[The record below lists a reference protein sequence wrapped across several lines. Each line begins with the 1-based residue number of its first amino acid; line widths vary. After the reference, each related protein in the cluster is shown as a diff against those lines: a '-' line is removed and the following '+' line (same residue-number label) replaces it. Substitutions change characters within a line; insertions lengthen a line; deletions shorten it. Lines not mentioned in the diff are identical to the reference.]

1 MTIPPETPSNP
12 PSDHRFFSAAIGM
25 GEIGSAHDTGVLR
38 TFVGSCVGVAL
49 YNPHLKIACLAHI
62 MLPESKGR
70 SGQPGKF
77 ADTAI
82 PEMIQQLNQLSHGQ
96 TVRWSA
102 KMAGGA
108 KMFAF
113 QSGMTVGDQNI
124 LAVEHILG
132 DLDIPLLGKCCGG
145 TLGRRIALDV
155 ATGTMTIETM
165 GGEPETI

>member
-1 MTIPPETPSNP
+1 VAIPPETPSSP
-12 PSDHRFFSAAIGM
+12 TSDRRFFSGAIGM

-49 YNPHLKIACLAHI
+49 YNRRLKIACLAHI

-70 SGQPGKF
+70 SSQPGKF

-82 PEMIQQLNQLSHGQ
+82 PEMLRQLKQLSHGQ

-113 QSGMTVGDQNI
+113 QSGMTVGEQNI
-124 LAVEHILG
+124 LAVEQILG
-132 DLDIPLLGKCCGG
+132 NLDIPLLGRCCGG
-145 TLGRRIALDV
+145 TQGRRIALDV

-165 GGEPETI
+165 GGNPETI